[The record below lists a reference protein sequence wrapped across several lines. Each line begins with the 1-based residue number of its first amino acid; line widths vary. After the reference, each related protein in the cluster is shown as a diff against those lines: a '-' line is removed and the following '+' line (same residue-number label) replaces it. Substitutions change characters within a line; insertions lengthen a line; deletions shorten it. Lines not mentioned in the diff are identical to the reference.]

1 MISLSVVSLNAP
13 KITGQAMESIVTTA
27 GPFGGSCSIYNSNGT
42 ELLTDFSVSCGERQS
57 FTTIS
62 PSGRPLQ
69 ATHPFAYKFEYS
81 ANNERFVLAYAGP
94 LPFFSL
100 RLPAGFVLVK
110 VTVCSAFGFCNSACE
125 FQLLLKLRQLPSL
138 GFCFS
143 LAKFASKIVFP
154 WTPIWLVCFFLYR
167 RQFSGD
173 RLLLEAKSLNTA
185 WLYHVGSLIWPRI
198 AKQLL
203 GTWPDV
209 LANLTAHWI
218 SALASVGAYAIE
230 ANQLPCDSLAPGIVL
245 AEALINNN
253 SDHPAVVESTRRL
266 MLSTVLSSSASD
278 CQPLTVSLLGS
289 VSKFHR
295 ADIGLSVSYAGFS
308 TGRLQIQLQFPAATG
323 WVVPFDMNAVVNY
336 RPGSVC
342 N

>member
-100 RLPAGFVLVK
+100 RLPAGVVLVK

-143 LAKFASKIVFP
+143 LAKFASKICLPV
-154 WTPIWLVCFFLYR
+154 
-167 RQFSGD
+167 D
-173 RLLLEAKSLNTA
+173 
-185 WLYHVGSLIWPRI
+185 
-198 AKQLL
+198 
-203 GTWPDV
+203 
-209 LANLTAHWI
+209 ANL
-218 SALASVGAYAIE
+218 
-230 ANQLPCDSLAPGIVL
+230 
-245 AEALINNN
+245 
-253 SDHPAVVESTRRL
+253 VV
-266 MLSTVLSSSASD
+266 A
-278 CQPLTVSLLGS
+278 LLGS
-289 VSKFHR
+289 VSRFHQ

-336 RPGSVC
+336 RYVSAEHVVFIVFFLITPGF
-342 N
+342 